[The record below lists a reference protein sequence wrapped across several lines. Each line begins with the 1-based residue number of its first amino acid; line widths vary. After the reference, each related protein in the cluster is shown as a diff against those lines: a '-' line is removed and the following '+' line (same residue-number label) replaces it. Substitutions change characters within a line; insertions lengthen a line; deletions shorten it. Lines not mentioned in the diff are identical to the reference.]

1 MNQQKSVWPS
11 AESAVAAIL
20 LGDLYANAR
29 IHFIVRILT
38 GTIVATAILLIGVYA
53 LLGRAPQ
60 YRYILTDTT
69 GIVIPMVPLTQAN
82 LSDDEVIDWTIDAVT
97 RLYTFDYLNYRLQFQ
112 DAKKNLTI
120 GGWETFEQSME
131 ASGNFNS
138 VKGYQYVTTAA
149 PTGPG
154 RVTKTGE
161 ISLPVAPGFFSPVME
176 SRLAWKVEFPM
187 VISYRSSAVGQDGKP
202 LISEQNLNMAVTIV
216 RVPEYINTT
225 GLSIRA
231 VVAE

>member
-1 MNQQKSVWPS
+1 MTQQKSVWPS
-11 AESAVAAIL
+11 AESAVTAIL

-29 IHFIVRILT
+29 IHFISRILT
-38 GTIVATAILLIGVYA
+38 GAVVATAILIIGVYA
-53 LLGRAPQ
+53 LLERPPQ

-69 GIVIPMVPLTQAN
+69 GVVIPMVPLTRPNHEDQY
-82 LSDDEVIDWTIDAVT
+82 LIDWTVDAIT
-97 RLYTFDYLNYRLQFQ
+97 RLYTFDYDNYRLQFQ

-120 GGWETFEQSME
+120 GGWESFEQSME

-154 RVTKTGE
+154 RITKTGE

-176 SRLAWKVEFPM
+176 SRYAWKVEFPM
-187 VISYRSSAVGQDGKP
+187 VISYRSSRVGKDGKP
-202 LISEQNLNMAVTIV
+202 LISEQNLTISATV
-216 RVPEYINTT
+216 IRVPEYVNPT

-231 VVAE
+231 IVAE